1 MFEQR
6 GDRRCRHDAD
16 AVAVVLLEPAAAAH
30 RDLRADAAALALEEL
45 QHLARHGRIF
55 RREVEA
61 KGVVHA
67 EGDGRTH
74 AQERC
79 ELRRPAAGILI
90 RQSGQLILDFR
101 CK

>member
-1 MFEQR
+1 MFKQG
-6 GDRRCRHDAD
+6 GDWRCRHDAD

-30 RDLRADAAALALEEL
+30 RDFRADAAALALEEL
-45 QHLARHGRIF
+45 QHLARHGRVL

-61 KGVVHA
+61 KDMMHA
-67 EGDGRTH
+67 ERDGRAH